1 MTDVT
6 QGADAPDDSA
16 LFNEATATET
26 LEKFE
31 NPVLPEPKPIET
43 PVEKPVE
50 KVEPKEDEA
59 ALVPAQR
66 LREANEA
73 RRQAERE
80 RDEART
86 WYERQQRQPPQQ
98 QPQEPPKVDLFENPQ
113 EFVQQQFK
121 PYFERMEAQQE
132 LQREAMSRNVAI
144 HLHGGEKVNAAYQ
157 ALEQGLNS
165 RDPYALYTYQQA
177 RSSYDPYGVIMQW
190 HQNAESL
197 RTIGNDPK
205 AYRARTE
212 EELLSDP
219 EHLRKAIEKSRS
231 QALATNNNVARPVTR
246 SSVASSPS
254 LGNFGA
260 GGTDETPVEPNDN
273 DLFRAAVNAKRR

>member
-1 MTDVT
+1 MTDTT

-16 LFNEATATET
+16 LFNDVTSADT

-31 NPVLPEPKPIET
+31 NPVLPEPKPVD
-43 PVEKPVE
+43 PPAEKPVE
-50 KVEPKEDEA
+50 KTEPKEDEA

-80 RDEART
+80 RDEARA
-86 WYERQQRQPPQQ
+86 WYERQRQQPPPQPQ
-98 QPQEPPKVDLFENPQ
+98 QPQQPAVDLFENPS

-121 PYFERMEAQQE
+121 PILEQMRADNE

-144 HLHGGEKVNAAYQ
+144 HLHGNDKVAAAYKD
-157 ALEQGLNS
+157 LETGLNS
-165 RDPYALYTYQQA
+165 RDPYALYAYQQA
-177 RSSYDPYGVIMQW
+177 RASYDPYGVIMQW
-190 HQNAESL
+190 HKNAEAL
-197 RTIGNDPK
+197 RTIGSDPA
-205 AYRARTE
+205 AYRARTIDE
-212 EELLSDP
+212 ALNDP
-219 EHLRKAIEKSRS
+219 EILK
-231 QALATNNNVARPVTR
+231 QAVERAKGQAAGNNVARPAK

-260 GGTDETPVEPNDN
+260 GGGDQQVIEPSDN
-273 DLFRAAVNAKRR
+273 DLFQAAVNAKRR